1 MNRYFL
7 IMYLWQKCKIIIKM
21 SKKNKIKDLE
31 YINLMNL
38 CATIKNYSRYCDC
51 IIVQNNLKRKGC

>member
-31 YINLMNL
+31 YINLMN
-38 CATIKNYSRYCDC
+38 
-51 IIVQNNLKRKGC
+51 